1 MIIAALCITELQMFA
16 IKDAYADLIA
26 PLPLDHICV
35 TYLQCMKAYLHGET
49 EYGWYLCL
57 DGEKMIGGLG
67 VIENDFHSR
76 RDLAPN
82 ICAVYTEEEYRGRG
96 IAGRLLTM
104 AVEDLKSKGI
114 TPVYLLTDHTG
125 FYERYG
131 WQFLC
136 MVQEN
141 GETGLSR
148 MYIHR

>member
-1 MIIAALCITELQMFA
+1 MER
-16 IKDAYADLIA
+16 YA
-26 PLPLDHICV
+26 CV
-35 TYLQCMKAYLHGET
+35 TLRQRPEWMEQAAAWFHDKWGVPKQAYLQCMKAYLHGDT
-49 EYGWYLCL
+49 EYGWYL
-57 DGEKMIGGLG
+57 
-67 VIENDFHSR
+67 
-76 RDLAPN
+76 
-82 ICAVYTEEEYRGRG
+82 CAVYTEEEYRGRG

-114 TPVYLLTDHTG
+114 TPVYLLTEHTG

-136 MVQEN
+136 MVQGN

>member
-1 MIIAALCITELQMFA
+1 MRRFAAKTRM
-16 IKDAYADLIA
+16 DAEQASGMVSLTNGA
-26 PLPLDHICV
+26 CQSRPH
-35 TYLQCMKAYLHGET
+35 LQCMKAYLHGDT

-114 TPVYLLTDHTG
+114 APVHLLTDHTG
-125 FYERYG
+125 FYERHG

-136 MVQEN
+136 MVQGN

-148 MYIHR
+148 RYIHR